1 MKRLRARAVVVGLVL
16 PFLYGCEQVEAPTEL
31 SIQRET
37 TLMATFGGMQN
48 DAVGWGLGTYFADVP
63 EIMSAAGI
71 YRQDRRKRRLVW
83 EIIGFRQDAASNCV
97 VCKLEVPI
105 TVTVRDQAN
114 KLVGRYTISEVG
126 FDHGAIGAAG
136 IDLRSVTTPMRSGYT
151 VTMTQDQS
159 ELTTPTKFGDDT
171 LLFEGEFE

>member
-1 MKRLRARAVVVGLVL
+1 MALPYKGSEVL
-16 PFLYGCEQVEAPTEL
+16 GSANGCEQVQAPTEL
-31 SIQRET
+31 SIQRGT

-48 DAVGWGLGTYFADVP
+48 DAVGWGPGTYFADVP
-63 EIMSAAGI
+63 EIMSAEGV

-105 TVTVRDQAN
+105 AVTVRDQAN
-114 KLVGRYTISEVG
+114 KLVGRYTIGEVG

-136 IDLRSVTTPMRSGYT
+136 IDLRSVATPMRSGYT

>member
-1 MKRLRARAVVVGLVL
+1 MKRLRAGAVVVGLVL

-105 TVTVRDQAN
+105 TVTVRD
-114 KLVGRYTISEVG
+114 
-126 FDHGAIGAAG
+126 
-136 IDLRSVTTPMRSGYT
+136 
-151 VTMTQDQS
+151 
-159 ELTTPTKFGDDT
+159 
-171 LLFEGEFE
+171 

>member
-1 MKRLRARAVVVGLVL
+1 MKRLRAGAVVVGLVL
-16 PFLYGCEQVEAPTEL
+16 PFLYGCERVETPTEL
-31 SIQRET
+31 GIQRGT
-37 TLMATFGGMQN
+37 TLMATFGGMQD
-48 DAVGWGLGTYFADVP
+48 DAVGRGPGTYFADVP
-63 EIMSAAGI
+63 EIMSAEGI

-105 TVTVRDQAN
+105 TVAVRDQAN

-136 IDLRSVTTPMRSGYT
+136 VDLRSVTTPMRSGYT
-151 VTMTQDQS
+151 VTMTQDQN